1 MKKVIAILMMMF
13 SAFFLLMFL
22 IMTLVLLSEFSL
34 STFIFLIFILFIP
47 GGLLLIGSIKLLES
61 SKKAATQRSA
71 QNLSWQSTQSDSG
84 TSFNPFDAASV
95 NDFVQE
101 QLKHG
106 DTKTVKTSNGSTQ
119 TVFTTTSSTTSSSSD
134 VDGQQFNEVFNSFF
148 GGQGGFTAGA
158 VAPKDPVSVDC
169 PGCGS
174 KTTVYPTQST
184 NCEFCGTVVHYQEK

>member
-1 MKKVIAILMMMF
+1 MKKVIAILMMTF

-47 GGLLLIGSIKLLES
+47 GGLLLVGSIKLLES
-61 SKKAATQRSA
+61 SKKAAVQRSA
-71 QNLSWQSTQSDSG
+71 QSQSWQSNQSNSD

-106 DTKTVKTSNGSTQ
+106 DTKTVMTTNGSTQ
-119 TVFTTTSSTTSSSSD
+119 TVFTTTSSTTSSSD

-148 GGQGGFTAGA
+148 GGQDGIAAGA
-158 VAPKDPVSVDC
+158 ATPKDPVSVDC

-174 KTTVYPTQST
+174 KTTVYPTKST
-184 NCEFCGTVVHYQEK
+184 NCEFCGTLVQYQEK